1 MAYHR
6 LHLKIM
12 RVVDLLDQVRER
24 WADRVSHRL
33 ARGESVRESFQDELR
48 RYIDLIRQAIVTG
61 DPGWLNEI
69 LDEWIEARTQSE
81 AEGQEASL
89 APILGHIIMS
99 LNHVARELLTVED
112 ALYLINAVLPLH
124 THALQYS
131 SGRETEIYVQHISSE
146 LDQARAT
153 LEGLDKSK
161 SDFISVA
168 AHELRTPL
176 TLIEGYTSM
185 LMDSYPD
192 DENVKE
198 RVDILLKGVDN
209 GIRRLREIIDDMID
223 VSLIDNDMLKLNYQP
238 VWIHQLI
245 GIASQ
250 EIQSAIS
257 ERSIKLQVEK
267 FPGDDEVT
275 YGDSERL
282 YQAFWNLLTNAV
294 KYTPDKGK
302 INISG
307 RTLPGFLEITIAD
320 TGIGIDPADQ
330 ERIFEKFGRLGN
342 VALHSSGKTKFK
354 GGGPGLGLSITKGII
369 ESHGGAIWVESEG
382 YDEEKCPGSMFHIL
396 LPILKESPDEKVNK
410 IFEPIHKIPDGQE
423 LNYEEVKENIKEGT
437 WQKKS

>member
-33 ARGESVRESFQDELR
+33 ARDESVRESFQDELR

-131 SGRETEIYVQHISSE
+131 SGRETEICVQYISSE
-146 LDQARAT
+146 LDQARTT

-185 LMDSYPD
+185 LMDSCPD

-320 TGIGIDPADQ
+320 TVIGIDPADQ
-330 ERIFEKFGRLGN
+330 ERNFENLD
-342 VALHSSGKTKFK
+342 AWET
-354 GGGPGLGLSITKGII
+354 
-369 ESHGGAIWVESEG
+369 
-382 YDEEKCPGSMFHIL
+382 
-396 LPILKESPDEKVNK
+396 
-410 IFEPIHKIPDGQE
+410 
-423 LNYEEVKENIKEGT
+423 
-437 WQKKS
+437 